1 MGESGVRYV
10 SYGMCAG
17 STIRKYSLPTP
28 LAGQLE
34 APEPPLKNS
43 WSECD
48 AAAFHLRVGPNYD
61 STKAKAPSAPPL
73 YDLVGVE

>member
-1 MGESGVRYV
+1 MSESNVRYV

-17 STIRKYSLPTP
+17 STIRKFSLPSP
-28 LAGQLE
+28 PAGELE
-34 APEPPLKNS
+34 AAEPPPKNS

-48 AAAFHLRVGPNYD
+48 AATFHLRVGPNYD
-61 STKAKAPSAPPL
+61 TTKAKVPSAPPL